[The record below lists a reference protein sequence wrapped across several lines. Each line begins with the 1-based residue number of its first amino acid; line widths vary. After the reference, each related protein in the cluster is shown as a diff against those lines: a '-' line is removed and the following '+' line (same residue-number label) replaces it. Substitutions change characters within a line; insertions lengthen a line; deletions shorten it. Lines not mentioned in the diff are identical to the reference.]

1 MASHSEVF
9 TSWHLSANLA
19 DSYMNCGRAG
29 TQWPRDYLSAWE
41 TSQLYLITLLQHWTP
56 RYDNAQYCLLPY
68 LPSLLHAHLLQLIAS
83 LHSTRTSLTRQ
94 SRPR

>member
-68 LPSLLHAHLLQLIAS
+68 LPSLLHAHLL
-83 LHSTRTSLTRQ
+83 
-94 SRPR
+94 